1 MASRSNR
8 KKGGRI
14 GMVASGNPEVLAE
27 AKDADDGVTTGLKKG
42 GKAKKRKSGGMV
54 MGGAKAA
61 TRHDRPGRKTGG
73 AVGANRT
80 PMSTAHSSTGGAD
93 GSSSPTDTY
102 GGTPK

>member
-8 KKGGRI
+8 KKGGKI
-14 GMVASGNPEVLAE
+14 GMVASGNPNVIAE
-27 AKDADDGVTTGLKKG
+27 AKDDDDGVTTGLKKG

-54 MGGAKAA
+54 MAGAKVA

-80 PMSTAHSSTGGAD
+80 PMSTAHGASGGAG
-93 GSSSPTDTY
+93 GSSNPTDTY

>member
-27 AKDADDGVTTGLKKG
+27 ANEDRDGDKTGLKKG
-42 GKAKKRKSGGMV
+42 GKVKKKMEMDGKKAKS
-54 MGGAKAA
+54 
-61 TRHDRPGRKTGG
+61 RHDRPGRKRGG
-73 AVGANRT
+73 AVGANT
-80 PMSTAHSSTGGAD
+80 SPLSTAHNASGGAA
-93 GSSSPTDTY
+93 GSSSPKDTY